1 MAYFPMFVDLTD
13 KTCLVV
19 GGGEV
24 AYRKVK
30 TLLDFD
36 AKVTVVAESVC
47 PKLAELAEV
56 QDKKIL
62 SACDY
67 VTGAGEVTSEDKVQS
82 ACGRNAEKA
91 DAPKNRVTIWVRP
104 FQKED
109 CDGRLLVVAATDDRE
124 LNHNI
129 AEYCKA
135 AGIMVNAVD
144 QKDDCSFIFS
154 SYVREQNLVAAFH
167 PGGELPLVK
176 PSGIIEQGFN
186 LRDDNALG
194 KTIDVFAILPPNI
207 LKDGRDNSLLLLRQK
222 QRLMYAIPKKFIIV
236 NIPGQSRIPQKIRM
250 KQ

>member
-47 PKLAELAEV
+47 PRLAGLA
-56 QDKKIL
+56 
-62 SACDY
+62 
-67 VTGAGEVTSEDKVQS
+67 GARNVTSENKMLT
-82 ACGRNAEKA
+82 ACGQDAEKA
-91 DAPKNRVTIWVRP
+91 DAVEQKITICVRP

-109 CDGRLLVVAATDDRE
+109 CDGRLLVVAATDDKE

-154 SYVREQNLVAAFH
+154 SYVREQNLVAAFSS
-167 PGGELPLVK
+167 GGKSPVLTQYLKKKETDILTSFLGTLNEYMGDIRADIISKYDSEEERKRAFCDIVYSAIENQKLP
-176 PSGIIEQGFN
+176 
-186 LRDDNALG
+186 
-194 KTIDVFAILPPNI
+194 
-207 LKDGRDNSLLLLRQK
+207 
-222 QRLMYAIPKKFIIV
+222 
-236 NIPGQSRIPQKIRM
+236 
-250 KQ
+250 

>member
-19 GGGEV
+19 GGGKV

-47 PKLAELAEV
+47 PRLAGLA
-56 QDKKIL
+56 
-62 SACDY
+62 
-67 VTGAGEVTSEDKVQS
+67 GARNVTSENKMLT
-82 ACGRNAEKA
+82 ACGQDAEKA
-91 DAPKNRVTIWVRP
+91 DALEQKITICVRP

-109 CDGRLLVVAATDDRE
+109 CDGRLLVVAATDDKE

-154 SYVREQNLVAAFH
+154 SYVREQNLVAAFSS
-167 PGGELPLVK
+167 GGKSPVLTQYLKKKETDILTSFLGTLNEYMGDIRADIISKYDSEEERKRAFCDIVYSAIENQKLP
-176 PSGIIEQGFN
+176 
-186 LRDDNALG
+186 
-194 KTIDVFAILPPNI
+194 
-207 LKDGRDNSLLLLRQK
+207 
-222 QRLMYAIPKKFIIV
+222 
-236 NIPGQSRIPQKIRM
+236 
-250 KQ
+250 

>member
-47 PKLAELAEV
+47 PRLAGLA
-56 QDKKIL
+56 
-62 SACDY
+62 
-67 VTGAGEVTSEDKVQS
+67 GARNVTSENKMQS
-82 ACGRNAEKA
+82 ACWQDAEKA
-91 DAPKNRVTIWVRP
+91 DALEQKITICVRP

-109 CDGRLLVVAATDDRE
+109 CDGRLLVVAATDDKE

-154 SYVREQNLVAAFH
+154 SYVREQNLVAAFSS
-167 PGGELPLVK
+167 GGKSPVLTQYLKKKETDILTPFLGTLNEYMGDIRADIISKYASEEERKRAFCDIVYSAIENQKLP
-176 PSGIIEQGFN
+176 
-186 LRDDNALG
+186 
-194 KTIDVFAILPPNI
+194 
-207 LKDGRDNSLLLLRQK
+207 
-222 QRLMYAIPKKFIIV
+222 
-236 NIPGQSRIPQKIRM
+236 
-250 KQ
+250 

>member
-36 AKVTVVAESVC
+36 AKVTVVAENVC
-47 PKLAELAEV
+47 PRLAGLA
-56 QDKKIL
+56 
-62 SACDY
+62 
-67 VTGAGEVTSEDKVQS
+67 GARNVTSENKMLT
-82 ACGRNAEKA
+82 ACGQDAEKA
-91 DAPKNRVTIWVRP
+91 DALEQKITICVRP

-109 CDGRLLVVAATDDRE
+109 CDGRLLVVAATDDKE

-154 SYVREQNLVAAFH
+154 SYVREQNLVAAFSS
-167 PGGELPLVK
+167 GGKSPVLTQYLKKKETDILTPFLGTLNEYMGDIRADIISKYDSEEERKRAFCDIVYSAIENQKLP
-176 PSGIIEQGFN
+176 
-186 LRDDNALG
+186 
-194 KTIDVFAILPPNI
+194 
-207 LKDGRDNSLLLLRQK
+207 
-222 QRLMYAIPKKFIIV
+222 
-236 NIPGQSRIPQKIRM
+236 
-250 KQ
+250 